1 MNAPEKPAKLKVA
14 TCSLAGCFGC
24 HMSFLDID
32 ERLLT
37 LLELVEFD
45 RSPITDIK
53 HVGANGPCDIGIIEG
68 GVCNAENVH
77 VLREFRANCK
87 ILIAL
92 GACAVN
98 GGLPAQRN
106 HLDLRNILEAV
117 YATDTGLASGTQV
130 PNDKELPLTLNKVYP
145 IHEVV
150 KIDYFVPGCP
160 PSGDAIWKFLT
171 DLVAGHTPHLGHGLI
186 HYD

>member
-1 MNAPEKPAKLKVA
+1 MTAPIRKLRVA
-14 TCSLAGCFGC
+14 TTSLAGCFGC

-32 ERLLT
+32 ERILKLV
-37 LLELVEFD
+37 ELVEFD

-53 HVGANGPCDIGIIEG
+53 HCGPCDLGLIEG

-77 VLREFRANCK
+77 VLREFREQCK
-87 ILIAL
+87 ILVAL

-106 HLDLRNILEAV
+106 RLDLRDILEEV
-117 YATDTGLASGTQV
+117 YVTEDGLARGSRI
-130 PNDKELPLTLNKVYP
+130 PNDPELPLLLDKVRP

-150 KIDYFVPGCP
+150 RVDYFLPGCP
-160 PSGDAIWKFLT
+160 PSADAIWKFLS
-171 DLVAGHTPHLGHGLI
+171 DLIAGRTPVMGHGLL

>member
-1 MNAPEKPAKLKVA
+1 MSEARKLRVA
-14 TCSLAGCFGC
+14 TVSLAGCFGC

-32 ERLLT
+32 EHLF
-37 LLELVEFD
+37 ELVGKIEFD
-45 RSPITDIK
+45 RSPLTDIK
-53 HVGANGPCDIGIIEG
+53 HCGPCDLGIIEG

-77 VLREFRANCK
+77 VLREFRAHCK
-87 ILIAL
+87 IVVAI
-92 GACAVN
+92 GACAIN

-106 HLDLRNILEAV
+106 QFDLRDILQEV
-117 YATDTGLASGTQV
+117 YHSGPGLAAGAAI
-130 PNDKELPLTLNKVYP
+130 PNDPELPLPLDKVHP

-150 KIDYFVPGCP
+150 KIDYFLPGCP

-171 DLVAGHTPHLGHGLI
+171 DLIAGRTPHLGHGLL